1 MTCITKLLTGA
12 LAAAA
17 IATPALAGSDL
28 LVRQRAPSFSA
39 CIAVQDQMMRN
50 LGVEPAM
57 LLVETDTGAML
68 ERRYET
74 ATADL
79 VLSCNRVTDMLE
91 VRRER
96 AAPSAVVASGSTVRL

>member
-1 MTCITKLLTGA
+1 MTCTTKLL
-12 LAAAA
+12 AAA
-17 IATPALAGSDL
+17 IVVSTALPAFAGSDL

-50 LGVEPAM
+50 LGVEPTM
-57 LLVETDTGAML
+57 LSVETDTGAML
-68 ERRYET
+68 ERRYAT

-91 VRRER
+91 VRRETPAP
-96 AAPSAVVASGSTVRL
+96 AAVIASGATVRL